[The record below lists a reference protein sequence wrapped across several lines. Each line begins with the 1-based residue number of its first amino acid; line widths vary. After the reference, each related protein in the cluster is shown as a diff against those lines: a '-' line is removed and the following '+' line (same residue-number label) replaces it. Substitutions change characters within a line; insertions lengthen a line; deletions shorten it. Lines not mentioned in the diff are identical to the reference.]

1 MLPDNYELLASI
13 GKKLWQKTQKLPL
26 APKMH
31 APLSNNFLQTL
42 YFPIATDGFYNP
54 WKFLINSF
62 NRKKLWQKNT
72 KNDLA
77 PKMWDARP
85 LT

>member
-31 APLSNNFLQTL
+31 APLSNNFLQAL

-62 NRKKLWQKNT
+62 NRKKIMT
-72 KNDLA
+72 KIPQNDLSSQ
-77 PKMWDARP
+77 MWDARP
-85 LT
+85 PT